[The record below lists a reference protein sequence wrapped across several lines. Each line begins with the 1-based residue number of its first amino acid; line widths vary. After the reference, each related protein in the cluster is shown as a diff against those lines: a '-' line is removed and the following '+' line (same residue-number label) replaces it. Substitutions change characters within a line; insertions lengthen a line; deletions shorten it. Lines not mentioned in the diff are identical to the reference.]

1 MKTVHPSVYRAS
13 ILHFLS
19 DPLKEDEHS
28 YEYFEDGV
36 LVVDEGKVIQL
47 GDANAL
53 LAQLDHPAKLVD
65 LRGQLIIPGFVDT
78 HLHYPQIDIMASY
91 GDTLLDWLNH
101 YTFPAEQAY
110 KDPRRALEAAEFFL
124 DELLKNGTTT
134 AMVFGSVHKT
144 SVNAFFEASQT
155 RNTRMICGKVMM
167 DRRAPQ
173 ALCDTA
179 EESYQDSSELIERW
193 HQKGRQQYAV
203 TPRFAITSSPAQ
215 LEVASQLLR
224 ETPGLMLQT
233 HLSENEEEIALTLK
247 LFPKARDYLDV
258 YEGYDLV
265 GENSVFAHAV
275 HVSDSECQRLAEHK
289 ATIAFCP
296 SSNLFLGSGLTDIA
310 KFDQHGLAYSLASD
324 IGAGTRISM
333 LHTMAEAYKV
343 CRSRGYQLNALRS
356 FYLATL
362 GGAQALGLENKIGSF
377 KPGNEADF
385 VVLNYDSTSLM
396 KRRQEQC
403 ESLSDKLFALLM
415 LGDERCI
422 TSTYVAGKRMYH
434 A

>member
-47 GDANAL
+47 GDANTL

-110 KDPRRALEAAEFFL
+110 KDPRCALEAAEFFL

-310 KFDQHGLAYSLASD
+310 KFDQHSLGYSLASD

>member
-47 GDANAL
+47 GDANTL

-110 KDPRRALEAAEFFL
+110 KDPRCALEAAEFFL

-215 LEVASQLLR
+215 LEVARQLLR

-310 KFDQHGLAYSLASD
+310 KFDQHSLGYSLASD